1 MARSTSV
8 PYDEQLLRAPR
19 LRTVPLPAAPPPFFI
34 RACLAIAN
42 NDNNVAHHHP
52 RANALGVVD
61 FNLPLTL
68 ALAALSADEA
78 SRPATSPPTSVLRIV
93 HPLFPIASS
102 FLVIPANGNTVTVY
116 DVLSTVHAILAS
128 PVPAS
133 ALATL
138 STFNQQEAHLA
149 AQEREGR
156 LHATVRFIDL
166 LDGATRFAGL
176 QQDEAQAR
184 RYVAP
189 GVLGIDA
196 HQAITW
202 ILHTV
207 DPPAP
212 SVPQTM
218 GLGPYQRW

>member
-1 MARSTSV
+1 MARSTTV
-8 PYDEQLLRAPR
+8 LYDDMLLRAPR
-19 LRTVPLPAAPPPFFI
+19 LRTVPLPVVPPPFYI
-34 RACLAIAN
+34 RACLAAN
-42 NDNNVAHHHP
+42 NNP
-52 RANALGVVD
+52 RALGVVD
-61 FNLPLTL
+61 FALPLTQ

-78 SRPATSPPTSVLRIV
+78 SRPATSPPTNVLRIV
-93 HPLFPIASS
+93 HPLFPVTCFIQVTPSS
-102 FLVIPANGNTVTVY
+102 GNVVTVY
-116 DVLSTVHAILAS
+116 DVLSTVHATFAS

-149 AQEREGR
+149 AQERERRGQ
-156 LHATVRFIDL
+156 ATVRFVDL
-166 LDGATRFAGL
+166 LDGATCFAGMN
-176 QQDEAQAR
+176 QDEAQAR

-202 ILHTV
+202 ILNTV

-212 SVPQTM
+212 AAFQTK
-218 GLGPYQRW
+218 GLGRYQRW